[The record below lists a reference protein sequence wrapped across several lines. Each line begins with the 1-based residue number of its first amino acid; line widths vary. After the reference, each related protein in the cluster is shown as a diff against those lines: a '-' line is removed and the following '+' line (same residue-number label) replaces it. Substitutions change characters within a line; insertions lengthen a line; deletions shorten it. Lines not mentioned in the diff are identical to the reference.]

1 MSLREIKQRIG
12 SVKTTLKITSAMKMV
27 SAAKLHRAQSA
38 IEGVRPY
45 QRKLD
50 SIFSAFATSLPHG
63 YAFTAK
69 RDVKR
74 VAIVAV
80 ASNSTMCGGF
90 NSNVTKLMRS
100 AVEEYRAAGAEVEL
114 YVVGKKMDEAVRKL
128 GFIPNT
134 SLLAQAG
141 APQYAEAGKTA
152 GILMERFCAGV
163 IDRVELIYTTYVS
176 ASKQVPV
183 REQFLPFDT
192 MDVEGGDGDSIPV
205 MDYIIEPGREELV
218 DSLLPKVISLRLY
231 TALLDSAAAEHA
243 ARMIAMQIA
252 TENANDLISELTL
265 EYNKGRQ
272 QEITSELQDIIAGS
286 AGG

>member
-50 SIFSAFATSLPHG
+50 SIFSSFVTSLPAG
-63 YAFTAK
+63 NIFTAK

-114 YVVGKKMDEAVRKL
+114 YVVGKKMDEATRKL
-128 GFIPNT
+128 CFAPDT

-141 APQYAEAGKTA
+141 APQYAEVAQLA
-152 GILMERFCAGV
+152 AALMERFGSSL
-163 IDRVELIYTTYVS
+163 IDSVELIYTSFGSVS
-176 ASKQVPV
+176 KLVPV
-183 REQFLPFDT
+183 RELFLPFT
-192 MDVEGGDGDSIPV
+192 TAEDGDTSTV
-205 MDYIIEPGREELV
+205 TDYIIEPGKAELA
-218 DSLLPKVISLRLY
+218 DALLPKVISLRLY